1 MNAAYEVLTRDGIGG
16 FSIERV
22 ATAAAVGRSTIYRW
36 WPSRGALA
44 VECLLEAVRQPYRLD
59 ESGDASQDLKTHVR
73 QVIGIMRGEAGRIIA
88 SIMAEGQSDPD
99 TLAAFEAGYLGPCR
113 LDLEKILLSGIRSG
127 QLRQDLDVAMTI
139 DLLIGGL
146 LYRLLTLGTLTDADL
161 VDRLVGNVMRGGLP
175 EPPRQHQAASAC

>member
-16 FSIERV
+16 FSVERV
-22 ATAAAVGRSTIYRW
+22 AAEAAVGRSTIYRW

-44 VECLLEAVRQPYRLD
+44 VECLLEAVRQPHRPA
-59 ESGDASQDLKTHVR
+59 ESGDASQDLKAHVR

-127 QLRQDLDVAMTI
+127 QLRRDLDVGMTI

-146 LYRLLTLGTLTDADL
+146 FYRLLTLGSLTDADL
-161 VDRLVGNVMRGGLP
+161 ADRLVGNVLRGGLP
-175 EPPRQHQAASAC
+175 APQPHRAASAH